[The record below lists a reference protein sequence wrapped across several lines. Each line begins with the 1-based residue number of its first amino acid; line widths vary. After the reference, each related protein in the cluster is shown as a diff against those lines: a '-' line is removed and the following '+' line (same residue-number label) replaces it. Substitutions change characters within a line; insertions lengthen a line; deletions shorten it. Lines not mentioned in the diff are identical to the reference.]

1 MGKEKDWQTWALLH
15 FDPEGVEENTA
26 AFSHVSEGKAGGSAD
41 VAINCLANRHNTR
54 IVDSMPSPTMTA
66 RRRGLILEPA
76 FRAQTGLA
84 KGEAQQLGFTFC
96 LGVSRPF
103 SGHQTRAGKTPG
115 VLCLY
120 LKKTTIYLN
129 LSSNVHSHEYPYYAW
144 CASVCQPKST
154 SANRCSYVQLT
165 TLLIKT
171 CKQTPPV
178 SSQHMA
184 QIGRLL
190 CVRFCDAQHNEIGLS
205 GA

>member
-103 SGHQTRAGKTPG
+103 SGHQTRAGKTTR

-120 LKKTTIYLN
+120 LKKQLFISTFQATCIRTNTLIMPGVPACV
-129 LSSNVHSHEYPYYAW
+129 S
-144 CASVCQPKST
+144 PKALLQT
-154 SANRCSYVQLT
+154 GAHTCS
-165 TLLIKT
+165 
-171 CKQTPPV
+171 
-178 SSQHMA
+178 
-184 QIGRLL
+184 
-190 CVRFCDAQHNEIGLS
+190 
-205 GA
+205 

>member
-103 SGHQTRAGKTPG
+103 SGHQTRAGKTTG

-120 LKKTTIYLN
+120 LKKKNNYLSQPFKQRAFARIP
-129 LSSNVHSHEYPYYAW
+129 LL
-144 CASVCQPKST
+144 CLVCQRV
-154 SANRCSYVQLT
+154 SAQ
-165 TLLIKT
+165 KHF
-171 CKQTPPV
+171 CKQVLIRAANHATY
-178 SSQHMA
+178 QNM
-184 QIGRLL
+184 
-190 CVRFCDAQHNEIGLS
+190 
-205 GA
+205 